1 MTAAGRTAADRSRGQ
16 RALWRFPP
24 GRKIRDDLL
33 DEPSGLAPPNDTPL
47 QATSRREGI
56 VRPCLDHPRLP
67 EQDSADH
74 PSRQEGPKNN
84 QLNAEEQKRD
94 DDEYGGEYGDH
105 QQSSFLE
112 VNPADPLAKPG

>member
-33 DEPSGLAPPNDTPL
+33 DEPSGLAPPDDTPL

-56 VRPCLDHPRLP
+56 VRPCLDHPWLP

-74 PSRQEGPKNN
+74 ASCQEDPEDD
-84 QLNAEEQKRD
+84 QLDAEEQKRD
-94 DDEYGGEYGDH
+94 DDEDRGEHGH
-105 QQSSFLE
+105 HNQPTFLE
-112 VNPADPLAKPG
+112 VNAADPLA